1 MPSGFLLYSIRLL
14 SATQQPSPSVTKQV
28 SAVSILLQ
36 DSRTVEG
43 EMIKNL
49 EFNIENN
56 NIVV

>member
-1 MPSGFLLYSIRLL
+1 LL

-36 DSRTVEG
+36 DSTTVEG

-56 NIVV
+56 IIFV